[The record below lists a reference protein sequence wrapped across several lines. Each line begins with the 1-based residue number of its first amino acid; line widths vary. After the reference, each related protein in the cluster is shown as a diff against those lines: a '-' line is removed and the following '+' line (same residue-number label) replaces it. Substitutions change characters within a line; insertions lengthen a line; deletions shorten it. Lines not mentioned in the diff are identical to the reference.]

1 MMVLRKEVA
10 LLTTTVRT
18 VDSWWMQPW
27 LVPGPREHPEVET
40 ALLRAGHHHVP
51 QPESGTG
58 GAGDEAGVTG
68 IPRCASE
75 QVQGASL
82 EAERGARQ
90 QLSKACGS
98 LSRTGWEWC

>member
-27 LVPGPREHPEVET
+27 LVPGPREHPEMET
-40 ALLRAGHHHVP
+40 AQLRAGHHHVP
-51 QPESGTG
+51 RPESGTG
-58 GAGDEAGVTG
+58 STGDEAGVMG
-68 IPRCASE
+68 IPCCASK

-98 LSRTGWEWC
+98 RSHAGWEWC